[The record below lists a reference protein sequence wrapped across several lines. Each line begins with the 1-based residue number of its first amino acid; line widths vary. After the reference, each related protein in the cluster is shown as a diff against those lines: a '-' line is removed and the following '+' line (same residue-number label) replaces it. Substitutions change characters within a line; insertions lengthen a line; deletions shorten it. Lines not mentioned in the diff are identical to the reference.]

1 MVTWQASN
9 TLYDMN
15 SISQYVVPFSP
26 QLAAQATDMSG
37 NPNGFDLTVQTDGNN
52 VRLVSPWAA
61 TAGRVCADIQTA
73 QNSLDGALGT
83 IFGFFMISGL
93 AERAPTDPPRETT
106 WDEIGARRT

>member
-61 TAGRVCADIQTA
+61 TAGR
-73 QNSLDGALGT
+73 ALCILLLCCRVPGVPCT
-83 IFGFFMISGL
+83 KIS
-93 AERAPTDPPRETT
+93 
-106 WDEIGARRT
+106 